1 MHRQKVMQ
9 LLASYVE
16 VVTSASTTCECPETQ
31 REYEERARSGKQLL
45 SRWRE
50 GCPED
55 YLKGA
60 LMLELGLYES
70 ARLSGPEA
78 EYVGRAFGE
87 LCRAV
92 RVAGRWGVK

>member
-1 MHRQKVMQ
+1 MARNPAERMHRQKVMQ

-50 GCPED
+50 
-55 YLKGA
+55 
-60 LMLELGLYES
+60 
-70 ARLSGPEA
+70 
-78 EYVGRAFGE
+78 
-87 LCRAV
+87 AV
-92 RVAGRWGVK
+92 LRTI